1 MNKRSLTNFL
11 LVSALMLSGATTFV
25 SCKDYDSDAQFD
37 QNNEWN
43 KKFSEIVAEQD
54 QKLKKVNDDLTALI
68 NQIKS
73 CDCSDEATI
82 ALIEKQ
88 IEQNQKVRDAIKDIA
103 NSAIDDLLND
113 NERLNEAISKSEA
126 VHKLMVE
133 IYGDENN
140 AGLKKTLENLKNDF
154 EGAKAG
160 WTEKTNALSDSV
172 KWALTLAQADSV
184 RLDLLEQR
192 VSNNETNIT
201 ELQNQY
207 NQLNNVTIPQLSNDL
222 NQAKQD
228 IIEAQRVA
236 DEALQKANALD
247 AELTQ
252 KITAAKDEILEQ
264 VAANYTT
271 KDELEALKLEIVA
284 NYYDKTGIDNKF
296 TDIEEKYNSLIA
308 ELSDV
313 FNKLVTGV
321 IVQGSESPITGYE
334 STPFG
339 VSMNVLGAYYG
350 SADGTV
356 DFADGTNAIER
367 GGTLLSSSDKNSGL
381 IFINVNPVNVDPS
394 GIKFTLVDSQGN
406 EAPFKL
412 TPVNTDR
419 VLKFGVSRAATNS
432 NGFYALE
439 VKLDEDKIAEAKTWT
454 KADAQ
459 DLKDAAQNV
468 LNKLRHPK
476 TSALNIGDIVSSV
489 ESVFNNRLTRY
500 GVKATWSY
508 KANGKTVTKSTVS
521 ELNLAATAIKPLSY
535 GFLKNGVNV
544 TIPTIP
550 TLQSKIDFKSYHF
563 NWTNIEELGNVK
575 TSITLEGMPDLDNIQ
590 IDGSVVVP
598 VPGVGISFN
607 GQTVEGVLDPETGKV
622 TVDLTNLSP
631 DVKVTFGEG
640 EDKVTINKDN
650 FKITIP
656 KKTEGEDFDVT
667 IPMDEFNKIIR
678 SINSQVG
685 NMIGQVDNIVDQV
698 EGWANTIDG
707 QVINR
712 VNRFIKRF
720 NNILANANDFL
731 QPTMLYTS
739 QAGSWNQLPTVKEAA
754 AYLKLNGGVAK
765 TVFIPTSY
773 TAELLAPAYKKYIVV
788 KDEAGNVVNAGPNTN
803 KVIDGNIY
811 KIGFEVKKAG
821 TYSITYN
828 AVDYSGKTASRT
840 FYVKVIE

>member
-54 QKLKKVNDDLTALI
+54 QKLQKVNDDLTALI

-88 IEQNQKVRDAIKDIA
+88 IKENQNVRDGIKDIA

-113 NERLNEAISKSEA
+113 NERLNDAISKSEA
-126 VHKLMVE
+126 VHRLMVE

-140 AGLKKTLENLKNDF
+140 AGLKKTLENLQNDF

-207 NQLNNVTIPQLSNDL
+207 NQLNNVTVPQLSSDL
-222 NQAKQD
+222 EQAKQD
-228 IIEAQRVA
+228 IIDAKGVA

-247 AELTQ
+247 AEMTQ
-252 KITAAKDEILEQ
+252 KISDAKDEILEQ

-535 GFLKNGVNV
+535 GFLKNGINV
-544 TIPTIP
+544 TVPTIP
-550 TLQSKIDFKSYHF
+550 SLEEKLNLVSYKF
-563 NWTNIEELGNVK
+563 NWTPIAGIEDMT
-575 TSITLEGMPDLDNIQ
+575 TSVTLTIPDSQDITI
-590 IDGSVVVP
+590 
-598 VPGVGISFN
+598 N
-607 GQTVEGVLDPETGKV
+607 GKLTP
-622 TVDLTNLSP
+622 TVDL
-631 DVKVTFGEG
+631 
-640 EDKVTINKDN
+640 NKEFDEN
-650 FKITIP
+650 GLIK
-656 KKTEGEDFDVT
+656 DVT
-667 IPMDEFNKIIR
+667 VTVGDIDFSNATIKVGEKEKTVDIVVSMSEFNRVINDV
-678 SINSQVG
+678 NSQVG
-685 NMIGQVDNIVDQV
+685 NMIGSVNDLIDKVNGYT
-698 EGWANTIDG
+698 ETIDG

-712 VNRFIKRF
+712 VNNFIKRF
-720 NNILANANDFL
+720 NNALANANDFL

-739 QAGSWNQLPTVKEAA
+739 QAGSWNQLPTVKQAA
-754 AYLKLNGGVAK
+754 AYLKMNGGVAK